1 MVLEHV
7 PSKAPERSGLGGL
20 RSWYASSGAGSGR
33 ECARFQVQSQVPNK
47 VLEGSGVGILVV
59 PVYVPEQLPGK
70 IPQRVGFEK
79 VPVLVGGSGASKVP
93 EASGR
98 LSRGD

>member
-1 MVLEHV
+1 MFQARLQNV
-7 PSKAPERSGLGGL
+7 SGLGGL

-33 ECARFQVQSQVPNK
+33 GRARFQVQGQVPNE

-70 IPQRVGFEK
+70 IPQRLGSWFAD
-79 VPVLVGGSGASKVP
+79 LGCLGSG
-93 EASGR
+93 SGQS
-98 LSRGD
+98 SRRFRSW

>member
-1 MVLEHV
+1 MFGV
-7 PSKAPERSGLGGL
+7 
-20 RSWYASSGAGSGR
+20 
-33 ECARFQVQSQVPNK
+33 RFRAK
-47 VLEGSGVGILVV
+47 
-59 PVYVPEQLPGK
+59 
-70 IPQRVGFEK
+70 FEK